1 MDADQK
7 SKIKERT
14 VLDAHVPNRHNSC
27 VEVTVL
33 MLAYLFVALGIL
45 VHVVGSGHT
54 FGFTPLGAS
63 LLFFGANR
71 SLKEFILLL
80 PALIGADIY
89 LNYRVYGHAL
99 QPDQWFVFAWYV
111 GACFLGSLLKGRVR
125 PLYVGGAA
133 LASSVSF
140 FLVSNF
146 AVWAVWTMYPKTFAG
161 LIACYVAAIPFFQK
175 GIASDLLFAAVFFS
189 VPVLV
194 AHFSRAGEQRRT
206 AI

>member
-1 MDADQK
+1 
-7 SKIKERT
+7 
-14 VLDAHVPNRHNSC
+14 
-27 VEVTVL
+27 

-71 SLKEFILLL
+71 SRKEFLLLL
-80 PALIGADIY
+80 PALIGADVY
-89 LNYRVYGHAL
+89 LNYKYGHAM

-161 LIACYVAAIPFFQK
+161 LMASYVAAIPFFQK